1 MSENFSFVSEM
12 KDCSMPQ
19 TGKKGK
25 YYKAKTEQGT
35 VNIPVEVIEGQPEI
49 GKKYKFEG
57 VISEYPYTD
66 PKTGS
71 TEQVK
76 SKWATLVIP
85 AVGAPPVPAP
95 IPGIG
100 DHPTQQQVRDNA
112 MITGHAL
119 NMAARFT
126 QMEMTTADDQS
137 ETAVERCLRKWYK
150 FSRRVSES
158 IQNEELD
165 ILHKGF

>member
-1 MSENFSFVSEM
+1 MNDNFSFVSEM

-57 VISEYPYTD
+57 TISEYDY
-66 PKTGS
+66 KG
-71 TEQVK
+71 EMVK
-76 SKWATLVIP
+76 SKWATAVIKEH
-85 AVGAPPVPAP
+85 GAPPVPAP

-137 ETAVERCLRKWYK
+137 EVAVEACLRKWYK

-158 IQNEELD
+158 IQTEELNV
-165 ILHKGF
+165 LHKGF

>member
-1 MSENFSFVSEM
+1 MSETFSFVSEL

-25 YYKAKTEQGT
+25 YYKAKTDQGT
-35 VNIPVEVIEGQPEI
+35 VNIPIEVIEGQPEI
-49 GKKYKFEG
+49 GKKYKFDG
-57 VISEYPYTD
+57 NVSEYDY
-66 PKTGS
+66 KG
-71 TEQVK
+71 EMVK
-76 SKWATLVIP
+76 SKWATLVLP
-85 AVGAPPVPAP
+85 ASGAPPVPAP

-100 DHPTQQQVRDNA
+100 DKPTQQQVRDNA

-126 QMEMTTADDQS
+126 QMELTTADDQS
-137 ETAVERCLRKWYK
+137 EAAVEKCLRKWYK